1 MHSTRGG
8 VVYVVTNDPVAN
20 GNAVLTYL
28 NDGAGNLSPLPGSP
42 FKTNGTG
49 YTTKYVLPHFGAF
62 DLHQN
67 LMLSADAHRL
77 FVTNGGSDSI
87 AIFEIFDDGS
97 LQPAP
102 GSPFLSG
109 GGNPVSIGLAGDKLY
124 VVNKNDDPGRD
135 MSGSNPNYTGF
146 RIEVNG
152 RLTPIRGSTVELETL
167 WRSPTQAL
175 VVDEKFIYDG
185 GFGSFCVPARVA
197 QWGEELRKDR
207 PTLIRSMRIN
217 TDGSLEQLPPLKAPK
232 GAFEG
237 GPDTTGGDKPDPLMF
252 GLRAHPTEKLVYV
265 SYVTG
270 DRLGVYEYDDSG
282 RLNFIGMT
290 SNSGKLICWIVI
302 NKAGTR
308 AYTTNNASD
317 TLSVYGLSNPRKP
330 VEMTAIDLKGHG
342 HPYQLAL
349 SSDDNWLYIV
359 KTRTFKETPIGDGS
373 VLNVLRALLDRTVP
387 EIGSSPLTLPVRDD
401 LLATAVGAAAH

>member
-1 MHSTRGG
+1 MHSTRRG
-8 VVYVVTNDPVAN
+8 VVCVATNNRVPH

-28 NDGAGNLSPLPGSP
+28 NDGAGNLSRLPGSP
-42 FKTNGTG
+42 FKTNCTG
-49 YTTKYVLPHFGAF
+49 YTTKHILPQFGPF
-62 DLHQN
+62 DLDQN
-67 LMLSADAHRL
+67 LMLSADTHRL

-87 AIFEIFDDGS
+87 AIFGIFDDGS
-97 LQPAP
+97 LQPVP
-102 GSPFLSG
+102 GSPFSSG
-109 GGNPVSIGLAGDKLY
+109 GKNPVSISLAGDKLY
-124 VVNKNDDPGRD
+124 VANKNDDPSRY
-135 MSGSNPNYTGF
+135 MSGSKPNYTGF
-146 RIEVNG
+146 RIEANG

-185 GFGSFCVPARVA
+185 DFGSFCVPARVA

-207 PTLIRSMRIN
+207 PTLISSMRIKP
-217 TDGSLEQLPPLKAPK
+217 DGSLEQLPPLKAPK

-237 GPDTTGGDKPDPLMF
+237 GPDTTGGDKPLMF
-252 GLRAHPTEKLVYV
+252 GLRAHPTKKPVYV

-282 RLNFIGMT
+282 RLNFIGRI

-308 AYTTNNASD
+308 AYTTHNASH
-317 TLSVYGLSNPRKP
+317 TLSAYDLSNPRKP
-330 VEMTAIDLKGHG
+330 VEMTAIDLKAHG
-342 HPYQLAL
+342 HPYKLAL
-349 SSDDNWLYIV
+349 SSDDNWLCIV

-373 VLNVLRALLDRTVP
+373 VLNVLRVLPDGTVK
-387 EIGSSPLTLPVRDD
+387 EV
-401 LLATAVGAAAH
+401 